1 MNEKDKNNFRII
13 AERLARLKT
22 LWRAMEAARGAAAAL
37 IALMV
42 PNALGMVAGATGA
55 PRAAIVLSAFVI
67 SFSAVV
73 CLFVVPL
80 VRPLTLKDIALLVE
94 RKHSSL
100 SGKAVNCVELFSDA
114 ETGKAAFDL
123 GRLSSLLEE
132 TVAEMSHFS
141 YSEALNMPG
150 MRKSLIAL
158 AAAGAVVAAALAIGD
173 ASPSGFVSYMSP
185 PYLPVREKIKLQWIT
200 GDIVAP
206 VGSEVAIEARLT
218 GVTSGIPVIILERA
232 GLGPRVEKMESARAE
247 NGNVSTFVFK
257 VGSLPGDMS
266 YSVEYKNFQ
275 TRKYTV
281 KAVEPPGVRSVSLKI
296 IYPSHTGLKEERRSG
311 GGDIKAPF
319 GSQVFISA
327 EATSPLRSARLLFDN
342 EDETELAVDG
352 ASAEGSFDVER
363 SGRYEILLTDENGFI
378 NAKPPRYVVESVADE
393 PPEIAIIKPE
403 NDIDANKD
411 SIVVVRGESRDDYRV
426 DRVSV
431 HYRAADSGRHETV
444 QINARPGKELLFEF
458 RLDLKELG
466 VYEGETLEYFLS
478 ATDNDALTGPKT
490 ARSEIRR
497 VRVLSKVE
505 DYREILA
512 AQEDIEMNLE
522 ALLGEGRSLA
532 ERTEEMARNLSRELR
547 EDGGRKWTAETE
559 RAVERTLA
567 LDSELAQLSKRLE
580 ETVERMRNNEFVNL
594 ETVSKMN
601 ELNKL
606 MQEIMTDEIRELV
619 EKIRKQLESARF
631 ENTDAL
637 MMQAMKERRAALDNL
652 DRTIQKMKRV
662 REEQKLAAA
671 SARFK
676 ELEERQESLLDR
688 TQALNEAA
696 GDRKPDAAQCS
707 EAAAQSREQ
716 ARIHDGADS
725 ALDYI
730 EALAEEMEG
739 ASPETADAL
748 KSAAET
754 AGTEKLKGRM
764 AGARDSL
771 GRCSLKKAA
780 DNERAALETLRKMND
795 KLKGAAGEFA
805 AKMSAKEKE
814 MIRRLLRGT
823 LDVSAAH
830 EATRA
835 KTEKMMERTGARPSA
850 PEFKKA
856 ADEQQLARLAA
867 ETLAQDAAAL
877 ASFSLAVSQNA
888 PLIAA
893 EAARALARSVES
905 FSEMKLDEAASS
917 QNSASL
923 RLNQLAVSLLDAE
936 KRAGMESSASELE
949 SFMGRLRQL
958 ADSQQALNEATE
970 RLGESGLPIP
980 QMSAGMQSL
989 AMQQKLIGDGLGQ
1002 LMDDM
1007 GNVGGMSERLK
1018 QISEEMEMIR
1028 KDMEGGRITVEVKRR
1043 QSNALRRLRESALSL
1058 RKESLEEKR
1067 VAESAKEY
1075 VPAISPKAIDVSRD
1089 LLPEHVLRQIENLKG
1104 EPAPEGFEGIIENY
1118 YKELLKGE

>member
-1 MNEKDKNNFRII
+1 
-13 AERLARLKT
+13 
-22 LWRAMEAARGAAAAL
+22 
-37 IALMV
+37 
-42 PNALGMVAGATGA
+42 
-55 PRAAIVLSAFVI
+55 
-67 SFSAVV
+67 
-73 CLFVVPL
+73 
-80 VRPLTLKDIALLVE
+80 
-94 RKHSSL
+94 
-100 SGKAVNCVELFSDA
+100 
-114 ETGKAAFDL
+114 
-123 GRLSSLLEE
+123 LEE
-132 TVAEMSHFS
+132 TAADISGFA
-141 YSEALNMPG
+141 YSEALNISG
-150 MRKSLIAL
+150 IKKSLIAL
-158 AAAGAVVAAALAIGD
+158 AAAGAIVAATMARGGG
-173 ASPSGFVSYMSP
+173 SPSNLLYYMSP
-185 PYLPVREKIKLQWIT
+185 PYMPVSEKIMLEWIT

-206 VGSEVAIEARLT
+206 VGSEVEIEARLS
-218 GVTSGIPVIILERA
+218 GVTSGVPVIVLERA
-232 GLGPRVEKMESARAE
+232 GLEPREEKMDAERGARRNAPA
-247 NGNVSTFVFK
+247 FVFK
-257 VGSLPGDMS
+257 TGALPGDIS
-266 YSVEYKNFQ
+266 YSVKYKSFKS
-275 TRKYTV
+275 RKYTV
-281 KAVEPPGVRSVSLKI
+281 KAVEPPGVRAVSLRI
-296 IYPSHTGLKEERRSG
+296 VYPSHTGLKEERRSG

-319 GSQVFISA
+319 GSIVYISA
-327 EATSPLRSARLLFDN
+327 EATSALRSARLVFDN
-342 EDETELAVDG
+342 GDTTDLNVDG
-352 ASAEGSFDVER
+352 ARAEGYFDVGGSR
-363 SGRYEILLTDENGFI
+363 RYEVALTDENGFV
-378 NAKPPRYVVESVADE
+378 NPKPPRYIIESIEDE
-393 PPEIAIIKPE
+393 PPEIAIVMPE

-411 SIVVVRGESRDDYRV
+411 SVVAVRGESRDDYRV

-431 HYRAADSGRHETV
+431 HYRTADSGRTETV
-444 QINARPGKELLFEF
+444 QINLRPGKELLFEL

-512 AQEDIEMNLE
+512 AQEEIEMNLE

-532 ERTEEMARNLSRELR
+532 EKTEEMARNFSRELR
-547 EDGGRKWTAETE
+547 EDGGRKWKAEAE

-567 LDSELAQLSKRLE
+567 LDSELAELSKRLE
-580 ETVERMRNNEFVNL
+580 ETVERMRNNDFVNL

-619 EKIRKQLESARF
+619 EKIRKQLENARF
-631 ENTDAL
+631 ENTDA
-637 MMQAMKERRAALDNL
+637 MMMEAMKERRQALDNL

-676 ELEERQESLLDR
+676 ELEERQKSLLDR
-688 TQALNEAA
+688 SEALSEAA
-696 GDRKPDAAQCS
+696 GDRKPDGAQCS
-707 EAAAQSREQ
+707 EAATQSREQ

-725 ALDYI
+725 ALGYI
-730 EALAEEMEG
+730 ETLAEDMKG
-739 ASPETADAL
+739 TSPETADAL

-754 AGTEKLKGRM
+754 AGAEKLKGRM

-771 GRCSLKKAA
+771 GRCSLKKAVE
-780 DNERAALETLRKMND
+780 NERAALETLRKMND
-795 KLKGAAGEFA
+795 KLKGAANEFSE
-805 AKMSAKEKE
+805 KMSAKEKE

-850 PEFKKA
+850 SEYKRT

-867 ETLAQDAAAL
+867 EALAQDAAAL

-888 PLIAA
+888 PLMAA
-893 EAARALARSVES
+893 DAARALARSVES
-905 FSEMKLDEAASS
+905 LSEMKLDESASS

-936 KRAGMESSASELE
+936 KRAGMQSSASELE

-980 QMSAGMQSL
+980 QMSAGMKSL
-989 AMQQKLIGDGLGQ
+989 AMQQKLIGEGLGQ

-1043 QSNALRRLRESALSL
+1043 QTNALRRLRESTLSL

-1067 VAESAKEY
+1067 VAESAKEHA
-1075 VPAISPKAIDVSRD
+1075 PAISPKAIDISRD
-1089 LLPEHVLRQIENLKG
+1089 LLPEHVLRQIEKLKG
-1104 EPAPEGFEGIIENY
+1104 EPAPEGFETIIENY